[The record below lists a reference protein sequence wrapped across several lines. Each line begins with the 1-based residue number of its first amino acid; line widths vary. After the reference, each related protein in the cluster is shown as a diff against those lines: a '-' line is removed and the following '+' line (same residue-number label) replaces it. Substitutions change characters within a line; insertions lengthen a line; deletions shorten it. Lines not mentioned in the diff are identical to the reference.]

1 MKHLKIV
8 LFTLLMVLAV
18 QADVYVSPEEH
29 RAWAKQGLEEQLAK
43 VPADKQVEFVKAQL
57 AKIPQD
63 RKDLEMQVAEARA
76 AEASGKER
84 KGAPSYFLAKGF
96 EGIDYREEVLKA
108 WLAEHKDGVPQAKP
122 SPSPQSHTP
131 LTPPSLE
138 GQSAKPESDSGTVAA
153 LGSTQIVALVLLGA
167 GLLLGARRALA

>member
-1 MKHLKIV
+1 MKKLRIV
-8 LFTLLMVLAV
+8 LFMLLMVLAV

-63 RKDLEMQVAEARA
+63 REDLKRQVAEAEA
-76 AEASGKER
+76 AEANGR
-84 KGAPSYFLAKGF
+84 KGPPAYFLAKGF
-96 EGIDYREEVLKA
+96 EGIDYREEALKN

-138 GQSAKPESDSGTVAA
+138 GQSAKPESGSGTVAA
-153 LGSTQIVALVLLGA
+153 LGSAQIVALVLLGA